1 MFLPAT
7 TTKYLYSFLLL
18 LAGSVFFAA
27 CTTIKDYTPNRRFV
41 YQTNIEL
48 SGKYNTDEKK
58 TLLTQLD
65 EQLHD
70 SMRVR
75 SQRKFLFWHTISR
88 PAIYD
93 SGNAGKSIIY
103 MSALLNS
110 IGYYRDSITFS
121 DTTKV
126 VGDQYRT
133 TINFN
138 VVPGKLIRLDSVW
151 YNMADSIKPSRRI
164 DTLQQLTASSL
175 NGSLV
180 HKGDPFSKPLI
191 SAELDRLS
199 DVYRNNGYLRFS
211 RDQLLAVWDTVGINL
226 LRFTT
231 DPAEQLAQL
240 EALRRRRENPIADVE
255 IRLIPQP
262 DTARLVRYYVGQV
275 RVYPDFNGDTS
286 YYVPHTETL
295 TANGYQFISYQ
306 NLFIPRKL
314 IRFISLDRGDLYR
327 QSNYLRTQNKF
338 NSLPAWRLVTITQLP
353 RPGEDTVD
361 FDIKL
366 VPAKKYNTSV
376 NFDVSR
382 NQGNIGS
389 EGNLVGLGATFT
401 LINRNFVKSAAQATT
416 NLRYGIELTSR
427 IDSIQTQQF
436 TLSHTIQFPRLV
448 PRMQWLPREW
458 REAGRTFLNFN
469 LGYTDR
475 INYYNVS
482 TLNTSWGYEF
492 NHKNLILG
500 IRFPNIEYNLVQR
513 RKYLDSL
520 IKTNAS
526 YKYIFNDGLIISG
539 LVTVNWVTGKRNH
552 TTVKRGSVE
561 LAGLPGFLQKAFPK
575 AEMYHF
581 VKLDAEVVQ
590 TFKIRRTAFA
600 WRAFGGIGYALP
612 ISRSDG
618 KIDSANL
625 FMPFFRQYYA
635 GGPNS
640 MRAWTVRKL
649 GPGSAIRSFDRDTAP
664 DRFGDVRLEFNAEY
678 RYYLAQVF
686 GFNLEGAVFVDIGNV
701 WFRRRNDDFPNG
713 EFKLSRLPK
722 DLAVGVGTGFR
733 IDFGFL
739 KARFDFAYK
748 AKDPSPDNPEAQ
760 NKWFYKPRLG
770 IGDRNGRQ
778 GAQFQLGINYPF

>member
-1 MFLPAT
+1 MFLTAT
-7 TTKYLYSFLLL
+7 TNKYLYSFLLL
-18 LAGSVFFAA
+18 LAGSIFFAA
-27 CTTIKDYTPNRRFV
+27 CTTIKNYPVNRPFV
-41 YQTNIEL
+41 YQTNIEV
-48 SGKYNTDEKK
+48 SGKYSTDEKK
-58 TLLTQLD
+58 TLLVQLD
-65 EQLHD
+65 QQLHD

-75 SQRKFLFWHTISR
+75 SQRKFLFWHTMNK
-88 PAIYD
+88 PAVYD
-93 SGNAGKSIIY
+93 SANAGKSSIY

-110 IGYYRDSITFS
+110 LGYYRDSISFK
-121 DTTKV
+121 DTVKV

-133 TINFN
+133 TVNFT

-151 YNMADSIKPSRRI
+151 YDLTDSVPASPRI
-164 DTLQQLTASSL
+164 DTLQSITAASL
-175 NGSLV
+175 GARFI

-211 RDQLLAVWDTVGINL
+211 RDQLLGVWDTVGVNL
-226 LRFTT
+226 LRFTV
-231 DPAEQLAQL
+231 DPAEQLEQL
-240 EALRRRRENPIADVE
+240 EALRRRRENPTSDLE
-255 IRLIPQP
+255 IRLVPQP
-262 DTARLVRYYVGQV
+262 DTSRLVRYYVGQV
-275 RVYPDFNGDTS
+275 KIYPDFNADTS
-286 YYVPHTETL
+286 FYLPKIDTL
-295 TANGYQFISYQ
+295 TANRYQFISYQ
-306 NLFIPRKL
+306 GLFKARKL
-314 IRFISLDRGDLYR
+314 IRFIYLQRGELYR

-338 NSLPAWRLVTITQLP
+338 NSLGTWRLVTINQLP

-361 FDIKL
+361 FEVKL
-366 VPAKKYNTSV
+366 VPAKKYTTSV
-376 NFDVSR
+376 NLDVSR

-401 LINRNFVKSAAQATT
+401 LINRNFAKSAAQAST

-436 TLSHTIQFPRLV
+436 TLSHTIQFPRIV
-448 PRMQWLPREW
+448 PRLQWLPREW
-458 REAGRTFLNFN
+458 REDGRTFLNFN

-475 INYYNVS
+475 IDYYNVS

-492 NHKNLILG
+492 TLKNLIIG
-500 IRFPNIEYNLVQR
+500 VRFPNIEYNLVQR

-539 LVTVNWVTGKRNH
+539 LITANWITGTKNR
-552 TTVKRGSVE
+552 TTVKRGSIE
-561 LAGLPGFLQKAFPK
+561 LAGLPGFLQDAFPDAK
-575 AEMYHF
+575 MYHF
-581 VKLDAEVVQ
+581 VKIDLEVVQ
-590 TFKIRRTAFA
+590 TYKIRRSAFA
-600 WRAFGGIGYALP
+600 WRAFGGVGYAIP
-612 ISRSDG
+612 MSKKDG
-618 KIDSANL
+618 SIDSANL

-649 GPGSAIRSFDRDTAP
+649 GPGSSIKSFDRNIAP

-678 RYYLAQVF
+678 RYYMTQVF
-686 GFNLEGAVFVDIGNV
+686 GYTLEGALFTDIGNV
-701 WFRRRNDDFPNG
+701 WFRRKNDDFSNG
-713 EFKLSRLPK
+713 EFKWSRLPK

-748 AKDPSPDNPEAQ
+748 AKDPSPEDPAAQ
-760 NKWFYKPRLG
+760 SKWFYKWRPG